1 MLTVKENEMKGFIE
15 KAYEKENSECES
27 VFNNNGSPCI
37 GARVMDYAND
47 EYCNGL
53 YFKEVTATPFS
64 CIRRW
69 DMMRYFLSFDEI
81 ADQTKHGPMRLMSKV
96 IEYVIHQH
104 PANKVVVV
112 VAIPSTKSKLSE
124 LELVNYLRPT
134 DTSLDTIK
142 IFNKYN
148 HEDVLTYL
156 PVGEDAPLEN
166 QRRLYN
172 RMINMGMTRVVEG
185 EYEPAN
191 FVLIT
196 PDISYFVPKKP
207 KVVDRQARLQLLL
220 SKGIQIVELN
230 DRPYILGGSNM
241 VNRRDSN
248 AYLYFPT
255 EDIYIPSAG
264 ITYRNPYIRSSYSSV
279 NYNTYGVNDVSLFY
293 FVPHE
298 YEHFPYESLSQ
309 IITALVERVTY
320 ASDYDKY
327 KDFDFR
333 VYSLNAKVP
342 ETLKDKL
349 SDINAYLGSLS
360 EFKLPTEASER
371 INYRD
376 IDNLEDAI
384 KEQFT
389 HPDNYNYLFF
399 HIPNWVD
406 VSLDKQATIT
416 TICKHN
422 GVQIVFL
429 QEDSRETNLYQET
442 HKR

>member
-1 MLTVKENEMKGFIE
+1 MLTVKENKMKDFIE
-15 KAYEKENSECES
+15 KAYEKGDSECES
-27 VFNNNGSPCI
+27 VFNNDGSPCI
-37 GARVMDYAND
+37 GARVMDYVND

-53 YFKEVTATPFS
+53 YFKEVTASPFS

-81 ADQTKHGPMRLMSKV
+81 SDQAKHGPMRLMGKV

-124 LELVNYLRPT
+124 RELVNYLRPT

-148 HEDVLTYL
+148 REDILTYL
-156 PVGEDAPLEN
+156 PVGEGAPLEN

-172 RMINMGMTRVVEG
+172 RMINMGMTRMVEG

-207 KVVDRQARLQLLL
+207 KVADRQARLQLLL

-230 DRPYILGGSNM
+230 DRQYILGGTNT

-255 EDIYIPSAG
+255 EDIYMPSAG
-264 ITYRNPYIRSSYSSV
+264 ITYRNPYIRSSYSAL
-279 NYNTYGVNDVSLFY
+279 NYNTYGISDAALFY

-333 VYSLNAKVP
+333 VYSLNSQCADI
-342 ETLKDKL
+342 LNDKL
-349 SDINAYLGSLS
+349 SDINSYLGSLA
-360 EFKLPTEASER
+360 EFKLPTEAPEQ

-389 HPDNYNYLFF
+389 NENNYNYLFF
-399 HIPNWVD
+399 HIPNWVT

-416 TICKHN
+416 KICKTN
-422 GVQIVFL
+422 GVQVVFL
-429 QEDSRETNLYQET
+429 QEDFRETNLYQET